1 MGKYGSSGTHLQEP
15 ASLGAMTV
23 REKLDMAP
31 KDSGEAVA
39 DAYRAATP
47 RQQSPRQVVR
57 HANPHGI
64 TLGGIAMEIGISRS
78 TANR

>member
-1 MGKYGSSGTHLQEP
+1 MQEP
-15 ASLGAMTV
+15 ATLEAMTV
-23 REKLDMAP
+23 RGDLNIAA

-39 DAYRAATP
+39 AVYRAATP
-47 RQQSPRQVVR
+47 RQQALRQVVR